1 MKDALCFW
9 RENKEMKKQLR
20 PTKGGRKYHVI
31 TDETGSV
38 RKIYLDGE
46 EEWSGIYSPYGK
58 LSSYEGSFEF
68 SGMYAGK
75 EIDTETGLTYHWNR
89 WRNEEGDAFISED
102 PIRDGY
108 NWYGYAL
115 GNPFKYAD
123 GTGLATYVCRDGT
136 FCNEGD
142 ISNPSYRADCYH
154 YNGYNAGTIASMSGP
169 AYNLANNGGQATL
182 SLAGTRADPGR
193 NKSSPSAA
201 EEIKNCGNVDVEKIT
216 LGKISDTVELLE
228 KMQEVNERLTELVV
242 TIPVIGNDGR
252 MHEAAL
258 YGQHAWVTAEFE
270 DKFNITACCATDLL
284 NIASIF
290 YTIETGKTLS
300 FEQAVKTMTKAMD
313 DKFGI
318 RSDNAFV
325 NDMQTTIDYMTEYL
339 GLSTKFTYN
348 EGKGSIPIYALAKK
362 SEENGIF
369 AGYNPNEAGHFILC
383 LDPFLGVEKG
393 TNCCFDPDS
402 CRITYWTDDGR
413 CNANNAIEYGIVRP
427 MQTSRNY
434 RGFDITR

>member
-1 MKDALCFW
+1 
-9 RENKEMKKQLR
+9 
-20 PTKGGRKYHVI
+20 
-31 TDETGSV
+31 
-38 RKIYLDGE
+38 
-46 EEWSGIYSPYGK
+46 
-58 LSSYEGSFEF
+58 
-68 SGMYAGK
+68 
-75 EIDTETGLTYHWNR
+75 
-89 WRNEEGDAFISED
+89 
-102 PIRDGY
+102 
-108 NWYGYAL
+108 
-115 GNPFKYAD
+115 
-123 GTGLATYVCRDGT
+123 
-136 FCNEGD
+136 
-142 ISNPSYRADCYH
+142 
-154 YNGYNAGTIASMSGP
+154 MSGP
-169 AYNLANNGGQATL
+169 AYSLYNNGGQATL
-182 SLAGTRADPGR
+182 SLAGTRA
-193 NKSSPSAA
+193 SSPSAA
-201 EEIKNCGNVDVEKIT
+201 EEIKNSGNVDVEKIT
-216 LGKISDTVELLE
+216 QGKISDTVELLE
-228 KMQEVNERLTELVV
+228 VKAEVDERITELIV
-242 TIPVIGNDGR
+242 TIPVIGNDER

-258 YGQHAWVTAEFE
+258 FGQHAWITADFE
-270 DKFNITACCATDLL
+270 KEFNISACCATDLL

-427 MQTSRNY
+427 MQSSRNY